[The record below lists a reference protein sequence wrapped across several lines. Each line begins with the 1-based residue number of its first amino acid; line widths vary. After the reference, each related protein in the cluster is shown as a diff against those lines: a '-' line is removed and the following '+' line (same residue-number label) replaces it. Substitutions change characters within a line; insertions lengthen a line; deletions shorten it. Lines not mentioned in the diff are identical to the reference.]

1 MRIIFIVS
9 IVLLSLSLGING
21 NAQNFESYKRQQ
33 LEAIQAYKH
42 QSQEEWDSYRR
53 KTNEEFAE
61 FIKKPWEL
69 RNSETPKPEPSK
81 VPDIPPVVLPDLDID
96 LPEEDN
102 PIDVEINLPKLEDEP
117 IPIAPIPYKPKP
129 AEKKL
134 TFTYY
139 GTSGSIRFDTT
150 KKVSLNGTDERAV
163 SYFWKG
169 LSGEAYDN
177 VIADCQSI
185 RGDRDLCDWAYYRMT
200 EKVAET
206 LYNSRNERAVF
217 HAWLLTQSGFSVRLG
232 RENGNIHL
240 LLGTT
245 SILFGKLF
253 WKLEGGYYTLMD
265 VDDLSSIYIM
275 DVQFPQTTPLRTRMN
290 ANNALAKSAA
300 AGRQLNAKRY
310 PAVNA
315 NVSCDKNMLAF
326 LQDIPISAIEGT
338 DNADYMM
345 YATMPLSDKAGQ
357 DLYSVLF
364 NQVAGKSEEE
374 TANILLNFV
383 QTAFEYKTDGEVWG
397 CERPF
402 FPEET
407 LYYPYSDCEDR
418 AILFC
423 NLVKNILA
431 LDVAFVSYPGHLAT
445 AVHFTQDI
453 SGDYF
458 LVNGKRYL
466 VCDPTYIN
474 APIGWTMPGM
484 NNSTAQV
491 FLME

>member
-1 MRIIFIVS
+1 MKKILTIVQLL
-9 IVLLSLSLGING
+9 VLGGITLS
-21 NAQNFESYKRQQ
+21 AQDFDAYKRQQ
-33 LEAIQAYKH
+33 QAAFQTFRQKT
-42 QSQEEWDSYRR
+42 QDEWDAYRR
-53 KTNEEFAE
+53 KINEDFAE
-61 FIKKPWEL
+61 YMKKPWEQKHG
-69 RNSETPKPEPSK
+69 EKPKPEPVK
-81 VPDIPPVVLPDLDID
+81 EPDIPPVVLTDID
-96 LPEEDN
+96 IDIPDDN
-102 PIDVEINLPKLEDEP
+102 PIDVEINLPNLEIEP

-129 AEKKL
+129 TEKKL
-134 TFTYY
+134 SFTFY
-139 GTSGSIRFDTT
+139 GTPGAVRFDTA
-150 KKVSLNGTDERAV
+150 KKVSLQGSEEKAV
-163 SYFWKG
+163 SDFWKG

-177 VIADCQSI
+177 IVADCQNI

-206 LYNSRNERAVF
+206 MYGTRNERAIF

-232 RENGNIHL
+232 RANGNIYL

-245 SILFGKLF
+245 SILFGKPF
-253 WKLEGGYYTLMD
+253 WRLGGDHYTLMD
-265 VDDLSSIYIM
+265 DDGITAMNIM
-275 DVQFPQTTPLRTRMN
+275 DVQFPQTSPLRTRMN
-290 ANNALAKSAA
+290 ANNTLAKSAA
-300 AGRQLNAKRY
+300 AGRQLNANRY
-310 PAVNA
+310 PAANA
-315 NVSCDKNMLAF
+315 SVSCDKNMLAF
-326 LQDIPISAIEGT
+326 LQDIPVSAIEGT
-338 DNADYMM
+338 DEADYLMF
-345 YATMPLSDKAGQ
+345 ASMPLSDKAGR
-357 DLYSVLF
+357 DLYTALF

-374 TANILLNFV
+374 AANILLNFV

-397 CERPF
+397 SERPF

-484 NNSTAQV
+484 NNTTAQV